1 MIDILHRE
9 FIYIWYYFEIQF
21 RQIFPYWVIGIVIGS
36 VISVFVK
43 DRIHGAVRAMC
54 NKKLG
59 ISGIAVA
66 SVLGIVSPLC
76 MYGTIPLAA
85 SFSESGVRDDWL
97 AAFMMSS
104 ILLNPQLI
112 IYSTAVKVR
121 KYFLRKL
128 FLSRRRLL
136 KCQNC
141 FISTLRRTFH
151 FHCSTMRLHD
161 LPD

>member
-76 MYGTIPLAA
+76 MAPFPLLRLFQKAAYVTI
-85 SFSESGVRDDWL
+85 GW
-97 AAFMMSS
+97 
-104 ILLNPQLI
+104 
-112 IYSTAVKVR
+112 
-121 KYFLRKL
+121 
-128 FLSRRRLL
+128 RLL
-136 KCQNC
+136 
-141 FISTLRRTFH
+141 
-151 FHCSTMRLHD
+151 
-161 LPD
+161 